1 MLKKIL
7 LIALLSILT
16 VSLLSCQTLEGLGKD
31 LEWIGQQ
38 LGSAVE

>member
-7 LIALLSILT
+7 LIALLSIFT
-16 VSLLSCQTLEGLGKD
+16 VSLLSCQTLEGMGKD

-38 LGSAVE
+38 MGEAVD